1 MTMPAFAILGLDW
14 LHVAVYGE
22 GALILALLLAVRVLW
37 VSAADLDER
46 FRRARRERD
55 DAKEVLAVIR
65 RMSEIRVKT
74 VTRMRGFQ

>member
-1 MTMPAFAILGLDW
+1 MLAFAILGLDW

-22 GALILALLLAVRVLW
+22 GALVVVLLLALRVLW

-55 DAKEVLAVIR
+55 EAKEGLAVIR
-65 RMSEIRVKT
+65 RMSEIRVET